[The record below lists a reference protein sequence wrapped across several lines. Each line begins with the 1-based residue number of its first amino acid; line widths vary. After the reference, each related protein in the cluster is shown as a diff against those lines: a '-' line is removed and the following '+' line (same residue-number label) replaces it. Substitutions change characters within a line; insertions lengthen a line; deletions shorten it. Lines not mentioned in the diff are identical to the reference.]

1 MKISELPTARLIAR
15 ALELSGQTADK
26 ELDEAFC
33 FADDAPNGDRFWGA
47 CLEHEWPYAM
57 SLRPELFMLHDDE
70 INEAIALLGP
80 IVEHKDV

>member
-33 FADDAPNGDRFWGA
+33 FEDTPEKSVFWGA
-47 CLEHEWPYAM
+47 VLEHEWLAAM
-57 SLRPELFMLHDDE
+57 SMQPHLFELETAELDEAVAMLED
-70 INEAIALLGP
+70 ALN
-80 IVEHKDV
+80 V